1 MKRDFTKVLDVTR
14 EECLHLLD
22 RALFMKQTRRA
33 GQAYKPLHD
42 RTLAMIFEKASTRT
56 RISFEVAMEE
66 LGGHAMFLSPSDT
79 QIGRGEPIRD
89 TARVLSR
96 YVHAIMIR
104 TFSQDTV
111 ESFARWASVP
121 VINGLSDLYH
131 PCQILADLFTVREYK
146 GRLRGLKIAWV
157 GDGNNMANSWIEASL
172 LFGFSLVVA
181 APPAYA
187 PHEAL
192 VKEAQEKGLLALT
205 SDPFEAVRDAD
216 VVNTDVWIS
225 MGMEEEKE
233 ERRKAFALFRVD
245 GELMKAAKPDAI
257 GMHCLP
263 AHRGEEITDEVFEQ
277 FQEVIFTQAENR
289 LHAQKA
295 LLEWLLTREAPL

>member
-1 MKRDFTKVLDVTR
+1 MKRDFTKILDVAP
-14 EECLHLLD
+14 EECSHLLD
-22 RALFMKQTRRA
+22 RALFMKRKRRA
-33 GQAYKPLHD
+33 HEAYKPLHD

-79 QIGRGEPIRD
+79 QMGRGEPISD

-96 YVHAIMIR
+96 YVDALMIR
-104 TFSQDTV
+104 TFAQDTV
-111 ESFARWASVP
+111 ESMARWASVP

-131 PCQILADLFTVREYK
+131 PCQLLADLFTVREYK
-146 GRLRGLKIAWV
+146 GRLHDLKIAWI

-172 LFGFSLVVA
+172 LFGFSLA
-181 APPAYA
+181 AATPPGYA
-187 PHEAL
+187 PSEAL
-192 VKEAQEKGLLALT
+192 VKEAQKKGVLT
-205 SDPFEAVRDAD
+205 LTADPFEAAADAD

-233 ERRKAFALFRVD
+233 ERRRAFASFQVD
-245 GELMKAAKPDAI
+245 GKLVKAARRDAI
-257 GMHCLP
+257 VMHCLP
-263 AHRGEEITDEVFEQ
+263 AHRGEEITGEVFEQ

-289 LHAQKA
+289 LHVQKA
-295 LLEWLLTREAPL
+295 LLEWLL